1 MKDVLTYK
9 DFIGSVH
16 FSAED
21 AVFHGKIEGITDLV
35 TFEGQSVKELVKAFH
50 EAVDD
55 YLALCKETGK
65 EPLKSCKG
73 SFNVRVPSELHI
85 IAMQQATRIG
95 ISLNQFVQ
103 KALEKAVIHPLMA
116 FKNTHKPRTKRASR

>member
-1 MKDVLTYK
+1 MKDVLAYK
-9 DFIGSVH
+9 GFIGSVH

-35 TFEGQSVKELVKAFH
+35 TFEGQSVKKLVKAFH

-116 FKNTHKPRTKRASR
+116 FKNTYKTRTKRAPR